1 MKVGHKEY
9 IALKENTK
17 HGDFML
23 PFAEYPA
30 KIPEIYTSFP
40 LHWHDEMEI
49 ILVQKGSLEINIDL
63 EIFQAHEGDIVILK
77 PCTLHGFKQL
87 EQYSA
92 VYHTILF
99 QMSILNNNAS
109 DACAMKYFTPFLENR
124 YSYPKV
130 ITRKYKEVEEIREC
144 LERLIC
150 SYKEK
155 DEFFELEIKSQLF
168 HLFHLLFVHIFEKKK
183 IVSTVHS
190 DTVYNVKLILDYI
203 SEHYTETITIEELA
217 EILHFSPQYFMR
229 FFKKYTGMTCLD
241 YINDYRLNTAVKLLL
256 ETKRAISE
264 IAAEVGLG
272 NVSYFNRLFK
282 RKYEITPREFRKKWS
297 DGEVSRFQVSTF

>member
-1 MKVGHKEY
+1 MEHNEY
-9 IALKENTK
+9 TALKENTK

-23 PFAEYPA
+23 PFTEYPA
-30 KIPEIYTSFP
+30 KMPEMYTSFP

-49 ILVQKGSLEINIDL
+49 VLVQEGSLEINIDL

-99 QMSILNNNAS
+99 QMSILSNNIS
-109 DACAMKYFTPFLENR
+109 DACAMKYFNPFLENR
-124 YSYPKV
+124 YAYSKV
-130 ITRKYKEVEEIREC
+130 ISGSDEDGEKIRKC
-144 LERLIC
+144 LEGLIH
-150 SYKEK
+150 SYKTK
-155 DEFFELEIKSQLF
+155 NDFYELEIKSQLF
-168 HLFHLLFVHIFEKKK
+168 HLFYLLFTHTFEKKNT
-183 IVSTVHS
+183 VSGVRS

-203 SEHYTETITIEELA
+203 SEHYTEIITIEELA
-217 EILHFSPQYFMR
+217 EMLHFSPQYFMR

-241 YINDYRLNTAVKLLL
+241 YINDYRLNTAARLLL
-256 ETKRAISE
+256 ETNKSVSE
-264 IAAEVGLG
+264 IAEEVGLR

-282 RKYEITPREFRKKWS
+282 RKYEMTPREYRKK
-297 DGEVSRFQVSTF
+297 VV

>member
-1 MKVGHKEY
+1 MEHNEY
-9 IALKENTK
+9 TALKENTK

-23 PFAEYPA
+23 PFTEYPA
-30 KIPEIYTSFP
+30 KMPEMYTSFP

-49 ILVQKGSLEINIDL
+49 VLVQEGSLEINIDL

-99 QMSILNNNAS
+99 QMSILSNNIS
-109 DACAMKYFTPFLENR
+109 DACAMKYFNPFLENR
-124 YSYPKV
+124 YAYSKV
-130 ITRKYKEVEEIREC
+130 ISGSDEDGEKIRKC
-144 LERLIC
+144 LEGLIH
-150 SYKEK
+150 SYKTK
-155 DEFFELEIKSQLF
+155 NDFYELEIKSQLF
-168 HLFHLLFVHIFEKKK
+168 HLFYLLFTHTFEKKNT
-183 IVSTVHS
+183 VSGVRS

-203 SEHYTETITIEELA
+203 SEHYTEIITIEELA
-217 EILHFSPQYFMR
+217 EMLHFSPQYFMR

-241 YINDYRLNTAVKLLL
+241 YINDYRLNTAARLLL
-256 ETKRAISE
+256 ETNKSVSE
-264 IAAEVGLG
+264 IAEEVGLR

-282 RKYEITPREFRKKWS
+282 RKYEMTPREYRKKV
-297 DGEVSRFQVSTF
+297 E